1 MSDEQMPVWA
11 REMENRL
18 TRHVLALQVMTEATA
33 QRVEATDHAIIKE
46 VGKAMTDSD
55 ERIVTRIAELRAEMT
70 RRFDQTHDDLTVNLA
85 RADVAIERVQRLEGD
100 VRKELSQL
108 QRRLREL
115 EHWRD
120 HRPESGQAP

>member
-1 MSDEQMPVWA
+1 MSDEQMPAWA

-18 TRHVLALQVMTEATA
+18 TRHVLALQVKTESTA
-33 QRVEATDHAIIKE
+33 QRVEATDHATIKE
-46 VGKAMTDSD
+46 VGKAIIDS
-55 ERIVTRIAELRAEMT
+55 EEHVVARIAELRAEMI

-120 HRPESGQAP
+120 HRPEAGQSP